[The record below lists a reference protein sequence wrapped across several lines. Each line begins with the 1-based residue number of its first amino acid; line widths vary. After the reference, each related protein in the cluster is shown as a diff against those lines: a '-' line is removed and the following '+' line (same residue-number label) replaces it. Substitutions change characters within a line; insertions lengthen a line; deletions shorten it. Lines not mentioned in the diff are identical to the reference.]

1 MLDEQTT
8 SLDTLTQ
15 WATYVYTTMAHAKY
29 ERIDDGQT
37 VYAEIPDFPGVWATG
52 PTFHECRAEL
62 LSTLE
67 DLLAYRL
74 QRGITVPAIAGVPA
88 PQARPVVS

>member
-1 MLDEQTT
+1 MAEAQATRLDAHTE
-8 SLDTLTQ
+8 
-15 WATYVYTTMAHAKY
+15 WAAYVYTAMARAQY

-52 PTFHECRAEL
+52 PTFDECRVEL

-67 DLLAYRL
+67 DLLDYRL
-74 QRGITVPAIAGVPA
+74 QRGMASPTIAGVPTDA
-88 PQARPVVS
+88 L